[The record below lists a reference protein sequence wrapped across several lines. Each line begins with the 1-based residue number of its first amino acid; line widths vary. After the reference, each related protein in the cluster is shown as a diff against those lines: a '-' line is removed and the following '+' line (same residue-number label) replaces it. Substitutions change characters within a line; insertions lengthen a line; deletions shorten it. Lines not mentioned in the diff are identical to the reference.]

1 MSENESQLT
10 NEVIH
15 VIQSDQKAKE
25 FAWVVTKGQERRSNR
40 IWLEKVMG
48 EKWSRFL
55 FISYLRH
62 RRSFDKFRKLWKVF
76 SEGKVKGV
84 MGVFN
89 HGNLA
94 ET

>member
-10 NEVIH
+10 NKIVH

-25 FAWVVTKGQERRSNR
+25 FAWVVMKGQRKRSNR

-48 EKWSRFL
+48 EKWSCFL

-62 RRSFDKFRKLWKVF
+62 RRSFNKFRKLWKVF

-84 MGVFN
+84 MGVFKQ
-89 HGNLA
+89 GNLV